1 MPPPGPVPNRRI
13 LVVDDNRAIHDD
25 FRKILC
31 ARPGAQAAES
41 NALEAMLF
49 GEAAAPAA
57 QLEFEVD
64 SAYQG
69 REGLEK
75 VEQALA
81 AGRPYAM
88 VFMDVRMPP
97 GWDGIETTE
106 RIWKVDPGI
115 QVVLCTAY
123 SDYSWSTM
131 RERLGQAERL
141 VILKKPFD
149 NIEALQLAASLT
161 EKWQLARQAC
171 SRMEEL
177 EGLVEERTREL
188 RYAKE
193 AAEVAARAKSE
204 FLANMSHEIR
214 TPMNGVIGMGYTL
227 LATPLDPEQRDCVDT
242 LIQSGECLLTILND
256 VLDYSKIEAG
266 RLVLETAEFD
276 LHEQLER
283 TLELH
288 GEAARRKELELV
300 LDFAPELRRQ
310 VRGDSARLRQIV
322 LNLLGNAIKFTT
334 QGEVVL
340 RVLPA
345 GDDRVRFEVADT
357 GIGIDPAVQAA
368 LFQRFVQADTST
380 TRRYGGTGLGLAIS
394 RRLAELM
401 QGEIGVVSTPGQGAT
416 FWFVV
421 ALPEAAQPA
430 AGPAVLAGRRVL
442 VVDDNAHCRKALQQQ
457 LQGWGA
463 SSEGVDSAAAAL
475 PALRRGVARQRP
487 YELVLLDR
495 EMRAGGG
502 LELAQAINAD
512 PALGQPALVLLASQ
526 GERLTAVELHAHG
539 LAACELK
546 PVPAVRL
553 REALLHALG
562 APRVVS
568 TLPRATGPA
577 AEARAANGKPWILVA
592 EDNPVNQKV
601 VRAYLRGLG
610 YEAGFVADGRQAI
623 EALRA
628 HPYELVLMDVQMA
641 GMDGLEATRQ
651 IRRAQ
656 AAGQPGFR
664 HRFRI
669 VAMTAGVLR
678 DDRDACTAAG
688 MDDFVAK
695 PLTPPSMQA
704 MFERHAKAMAGP
716 KG

>member
-1 MPPPGPVPNRRI
+1 MPPPGPEPNRRI

-31 ARPGAQAAES
+31 AQPGAQAAES
-41 NALEAMLF
+41 TALEAMLF
-49 GEAAAPAA
+49 GEAATPAA

-97 GWDGIETTE
+97 GWDGIETTA

-123 SDYSWSTM
+123 SDYSWSAM

-161 EKWQLARQAC
+161 EKWQLARQARG
-171 SRMEEL
+171 RMEEL
-177 EGLVEERTREL
+177 ERLVEERTGEL
-188 RYAKE
+188 RRAKE

-227 LATPLDPEQRDCVDT
+227 LSTPLDPEQRDCVDT
-242 LIQSGECLLTILND
+242 LIQSGEGLLTILND
-256 VLDYSKIEAG
+256 VLDFSKIEAG
-266 RLVLETAEFD
+266 RLILETAEFD

-288 GEAARRKELELV
+288 GEAARRKQLELV
-300 LDFAPELRRQ
+300 LDFAPEVRRQ
-310 VRGDSARLRQIV
+310 VCGDSARLRQIV

-334 QGEVVL
+334 HGEIVL

-345 GDDRVRFEVADT
+345 GDGRVRFEVADT
-357 GIGIDPAVQAA
+357 GIGIEPAVQAA

-421 ALPEAAQPA
+421 SLPTAGPPA
-430 AGPAVLAGRRVL
+430 AVPAVLAGRRVL

-457 LQGWGA
+457 LQDWGA
-463 SSEGVDSAAAAL
+463 SSECVESAGAAL

-487 YELVLLDR
+487 YDLVLLDR
-495 EMRAGGG
+495 EMPGGGG

-512 PALGQPALVLLASQ
+512 PALGQPALVLLAAQ
-526 GERLTAVELHAHG
+526 GERLTAAELQTHG

-546 PVPAVRL
+546 PVLTVRL
-553 REALLHALG
+553 RETLLHAFG

-568 TLPRATGPA
+568 TLARAAVPVTGP
-577 AEARAANGKPWILVA
+577 RAANGKPWILVA

-610 YEAGFVADGRQAI
+610 YEAGFVIDGQQAI
-623 EALRA
+623 DALRA

-641 GMDGLEATRQ
+641 GMDGLEATRR

-656 AAGQPGFR
+656 ADGQAGFR

-678 DDRDACTAAG
+678 DDREACTAAG

-704 MFERHAKAMAGP
+704 MFEQHAKVMAGLVE
-716 KG
+716 